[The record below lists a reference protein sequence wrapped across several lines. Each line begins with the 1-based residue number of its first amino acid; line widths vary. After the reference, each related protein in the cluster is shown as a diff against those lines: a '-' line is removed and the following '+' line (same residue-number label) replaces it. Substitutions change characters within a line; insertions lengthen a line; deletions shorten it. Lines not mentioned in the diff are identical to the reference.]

1 MAGEVAKPHDHLF
14 RSVFRDEAE
23 AAALLRANLP
33 QPITNALIWSTLKRR
48 DRSFIDSWL
57 RDSESD
63 LLFEVRRKSDRAPA
77 WLYVLLEH
85 QSTADH
91 WLRLRLLKYS
101 IRIWEEDRRQRKDE
115 EYLRPIVPLVLYQGR
130 RGSWTPAREF
140 AELFAPAVRDWPAVP
155 RYAHLLLDQTQ
166 AQPEDLRGAVRGRS
180 AQLALMAAARE
191 SSELLRRLVLL
202 LAEMM
207 RQDGAIDELR
217 QFVVYVAAATTK
229 APERWNR
236 FAEAVRR
243 DVPGGEEVMTDT
255 RGMIEA
261 YAEVVEQEALQKGRQ
276 EGRQEGVLRTI
287 EGLVGRNVPW
297 ATITAATG
305 IDEAEFRRLR
315 QHPESAVDEA
325 TSR

>member
-1 MAGEVAKPHDHLF
+1 M
-14 RSVFRDEAE
+14 
-23 AAALLRANLP
+23 
-33 QPITNALIWSTLKRR
+33 
-48 DRSFIDSWL
+48 
-57 RDSESD
+57 
-63 LLFEVRRKSDRAPA
+63 
-77 WLYVLLEH
+77 
-85 QSTADH
+85 
-91 WLRLRLLKYS
+91 
-101 IRIWEEDRRQRKDE
+101 
-115 EYLRPIVPLVLYQGR
+115 
-130 RGSWTPAREF
+130 
-140 AELFAPAVRDWPAVP
+140 RDWPAVP

-166 AQPEDLRGAVRGRS
+166 ARPEDLRGAVRGRS

-191 SSELLRRLVLL
+191 SGELLQRLVLL

-207 RQDGAIDELR
+207 RQDGGIDELR

-276 EGRQEGVLRTI
+276 EGVLRTI
-287 EGLVGRNVPW
+287 EGLLGRNVPW

-315 QHPESAVDEA
+315 QQPDSAVGDAAEQVA
-325 TSR
+325 GGETGS